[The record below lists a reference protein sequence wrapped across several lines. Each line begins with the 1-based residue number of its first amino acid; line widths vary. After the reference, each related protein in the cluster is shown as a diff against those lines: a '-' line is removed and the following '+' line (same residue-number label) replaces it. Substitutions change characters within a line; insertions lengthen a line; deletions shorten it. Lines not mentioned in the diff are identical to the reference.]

1 MFIIWKKI
9 SKAYLRNQGRMSP
22 GRDYQQSAYILLFQ
36 KDRAL
41 LDNSNIYLG
50 GIIVK
55 IKYNNPQR
63 AIEALSINV
72 SYFNFQFYG
81 HSYLCIFPTR
91 LIGIRMITFL
101 QQCTCHLDRS
111 AFTRSESSPSQIRYF
126 LSVQESIWKAD
137 TRWRGSFPDSPRT
150 IFISSFHTSR
160 RISWETPWLLKLGIA
175 KPWRRSPCLVP
186 KCV

>member
-160 RISWETPWLLKLGIA
+160 ISWETPWLLKLGIA